1 MVLWNVSN
9 HSLQEK
15 RSIEAVILQQLINN
29 CHRSMYYRQFIQR
42 FKRLLLAI
50 YFLFCFLTDK
60 TNLFNYFPSFIFTF
74 PSSQLGITLSRQ
86 NQLSLF
92 LVLSQAAP
100 IALSQHRFFS
110 LPLSLSLSLS
120 LYLEFPACISQF
132 RGSSLVN
139 FLILWLWWF
148 GILSVCVQFLY
159 SSF

>member
-1 MVLWNVSN
+1 
-9 HSLQEK
+9 
-15 RSIEAVILQQLINN
+15 LQQLINN

-110 LPLSLSLSLS
+110 LPLSLSLSL
-120 LYLEFPACISQF
+120 CIS
-132 RGSSLVN
+132 N
-139 FLILWLWWF
+139 FLRVSRNFVVLLLLTSWYFDYDDLGFWVYVFNFCILHFRVLF
-148 GILSVCVQFLY
+148 TGFLI
-159 SSF
+159 